1 MADEN
6 VVILQTT
13 NEQNDDEITSLENLI
28 KDEERPSIDK
38 TAIVVKNDKKIIFFI
53 MLSAIVAILV
63 LVAIFV
69 FFASKDKPA
78 PKIEPV
84 KKEKAEIKT
93 KITEFSPNSIDDMIK
108 KANSLYANGNRNE
121 ALKIYENISLYNE
134 SISSYNLGVSQMQ
147 QNNYTAAFESFK
159 KSISNSENMAMSAIN
174 AAVCALELKNND
186 SFEYY
191 INLANSFLQ
200 NEANSPLFNYY
211 IALINYYKGFYVE
224 ALYALKH
231 CENEQYKGEFAYL
244 RAKILAF
251 LGQEEQAIENLEDQG
266 DFPSNFAI
274 GLMQAKI
281 GNFAKAKEF
290 LKKARASEPNRD
302 RTDMALAILSARMG
316 LYGDTADLL
325 SGLFKTDKN
334 LPNSIYA
341 TKILLN
347 PQLFDINAAQKNFS
361 NNIFAKKNKRYEMLF
376 YFAPYKI
383 FDASKAIAL
392 TRKGAINLFLDDIS
406 EGKKQLHS
414 SQTIAKVN
422 AKLSQSIAKAFND
435 DLREANAELLQLV
448 SVYRLHSIVHYNLAL
463 SYAKLMDFTNA
474 AKYFTSAYHL
484 DPKNHTAGVFAVICN
499 DMLNQKNPKL
509 LAEVSENL
517 SNDTAISKGDI
528 ALGLLYFKLDNTNA
542 LINWLQ
548 MPKDVNALNLAL
560 ETIIARISDDE
571 NLFLKKANEL
581 NSLLNDDIMAN
592 IVKFSAKNHTL
603 NIKDFAAAVQMG
615 IQNGKFNL
623 KSFYYGSQIVKEH
636 FIKLLQISGFLHK
649 VRDELKNLVIASPND
664 PKFLNLLE
672 TLAYIDIFT
681 NDFEESYAIY
691 NQLIS
696 SYKLSD
702 YATIFHAAVAAV
714 GANQPQNAIAMLEL
728 SRITN
733 PNDPE
738 SRMALAMLY
747 QSINNIDAAINQ
759 YRKLENIGIISDF
772 FMLDIARN
780 FD

>member
-6 VVILQTT
+6 VVILQTPS
-13 NEQNDDEITSLENLI
+13 EQSDDELTSLENLA
-28 KDEERPSIDK
+28 KDETPPVIDK
-38 TAIVVKNDKKIIFFI
+38 NAIVVKNDKKIIFYI

-63 LVAIFV
+63 IVAIFV
-69 FFASKDKPA
+69 FFASKDETPPQNVAKKPQ
-78 PKIEPV
+78 
-84 KKEKAEIKT
+84 KAEIKT
-93 KITEFSPNSIDDMIK
+93 KITEFAPNTIDDMIK
-108 KANSLYANGNRNE
+108 KANSLYASGNRNE

-134 SISSYNLGVSQMQ
+134 AISSYNLGVSQMQ
-147 QNNYTAAFESFK
+147 QNNYDAALNSFK
-159 KSISNSENMAMSAIN
+159 KSISNNENMAMSAIN
-174 AAVCALELKNND
+174 AAVCALELNNNV

-211 IALINYYKGFYVE
+211 IALINFYKGYYVE
-224 ALYALKH
+224 ALHALNH

-251 LGQEEQAIENLEDQG
+251 LGKENDSILDLEKQG
-266 DFPSNFAI
+266 NFPSNFTT
-274 GLMQAKI
+274 GLMQARL

-290 LKKARASEPNRD
+290 LKKARSSEPNRE
-302 RTDMALAILSARMG
+302 RTNMALAILSVRMG
-316 LYGDTADLL
+316 LYQDAADLL
-325 SGLFKTDKN
+325 FGLFKTNKN
-334 LPNSIYA
+334 LPNSIYP
-341 TKILLN
+341 TKIILN
-347 PQLFDINAAQKNFS
+347 PQLFDINLAQKNFS
-361 NNIFAKKNKRYEMLF
+361 NHVFAQKSKRYEMLF

-383 FDASKAIAL
+383 FDAQKAIEL
-392 TRKGAINLFLDDIS
+392 TRKGAINVFLDDIN
-406 EGKKQLHS
+406 EGKKLLNS

-422 AKLSQSIAKAFND
+422 AKLAQSIAKAFND
-435 DLREANAELLQLV
+435 DLREANAELVQLV
-448 SVYRLHSIVHYNLAL
+448 SVYKLHSIVHYNLAL

-474 AKYFTSAYHL
+474 AKFFTSAYHL

-499 DMLNQKNPKL
+499 DLLNQKNPKL

-517 SNDTAISKGDI
+517 SNDSTLLKGDI
-528 ALGLLYFKLDNTNA
+528 APALLYFKLDNLNA

-548 MPKDVNALNLAL
+548 TPKETTALNLAL
-560 ETIIARISDDE
+560 ETIIARMSE
-571 NLFLKKANEL
+571 NEELFLKKANAL
-581 NSLLNDDIMAN
+581 NSLLPDDIMAN
-592 IVKFSAKNHTL
+592 IVNFTAKNHTL
-603 NIKDFAAAVQMG
+603 GIKDFATSVQIN
-615 IQNGKFNL
+615 IQNNKFNL
-623 KSFYYGSQIVKEH
+623 QSFYYGSQIVKEH
-636 FIKLLQISGFLHK
+636 FVKLLQISGFLHK
-649 VRDELKNLVIASPND
+649 IRDELKNLILSSPND

-681 NDFEESYAIY
+681 NDFEESYALY

-702 YATIFHAAVAAV
+702 HATIFHAAVAAV
-714 GANQPQNAIAMLEL
+714 GAKQPQNAIAMLEL

-759 YRKLENIGIISDF
+759 YRKLENIGTTSEF
-772 FMLDIARN
+772 FILDIADKN
-780 FD
+780 D